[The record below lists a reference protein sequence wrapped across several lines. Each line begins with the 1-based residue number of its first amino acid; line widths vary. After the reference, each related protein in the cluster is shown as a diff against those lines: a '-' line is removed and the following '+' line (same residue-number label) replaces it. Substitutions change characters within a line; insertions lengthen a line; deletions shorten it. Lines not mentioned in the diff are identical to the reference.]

1 MPDISIIELATL
13 VRNTPERLL
22 VQLQEA
28 GVAVTDI
35 NQMITPEQ
43 KRQLLLHLQKNRGEE
58 AAPKKRDKITLKR
71 KSVGVVKQG
80 KKSVS
85 VEFRAKR
92 TYVKPTQ
99 AKEQEVAAENQIE
112 SISEQEEVS
121 SASETVHEKEP
132 TVAPET
138 VKPSVQETPSESVG
152 KEEEAPRG
160 KKKLK
165 RETRER
171 RNLREEVGV
180 EEIEEEVDEPETA
193 GQPQLRPFKRK
204 KKPFKE
210 TRTRRVASLEQS
222 FAKPTAPVVREVVIP
237 ESITVAELAR
247 KLTVKAAEVIK
258 VMMRMGAMATIN
270 QILDKDTAT
279 LVVEEMGHKTKAS
292 QNNVEED
299 FILSD
304 EQSDIEPINPC
315 ACSYYYGA
323 C

>member
-1 MPDISIIELATL
+1 MLNPL
-13 VRNTPERLL
+13 RL
-22 VQLQEA
+22 
-28 GVAVTDI
+28 
-35 NQMITPEQ
+35 
-43 KRQLLLHLQKNRGEE
+43 KSRKSLQKI
-58 AAPKKRDKITLKR
+58 KLK
-71 KSVGVVKQG
+71 
-80 KKSVS
+80 
-85 VEFRAKR
+85 
-92 TYVKPTQ
+92 
-99 AKEQEVAAENQIE
+99 

-222 FAKPTAPVVREVVIP
+222 FAKPTAPVVHEVVIP

-247 KLTVKAAEVIK
+247 KMTVKAAEVIK

-279 LVVEEMGHKTKAS
+279 LVVEEMGHNPKAS
-292 QNNVEED
+292 SKYRRRRFY
-299 FILSD
+299 FI
-304 EQSDIEPINPC
+304 
-315 ACSYYYGA
+315 
-323 C
+323 